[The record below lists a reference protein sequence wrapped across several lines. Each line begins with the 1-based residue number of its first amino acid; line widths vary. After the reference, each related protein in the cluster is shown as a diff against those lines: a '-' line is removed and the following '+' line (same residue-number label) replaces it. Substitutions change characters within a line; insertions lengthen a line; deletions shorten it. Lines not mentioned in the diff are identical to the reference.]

1 MSSKLSLTLLMG
13 LFIIAFLLSLFSLPF
28 ASADWTT
35 FHSDASHSGVG
46 LGNSTV
52 DSTLLWRFDT
62 GNQVWSSAAVVGERV
77 YVGSSNG
84 NVYALNVTSGS
95 QVWSYSTS
103 GEVRSSPAVVGGM
116 VYVGSMDYNVYALN
130 ATSGSRVWSFATGNY
145 VDSSPTVSNGVVY
158 VGSLDRHVYA
168 LNATNG
174 VMLWSYTTGNTVVS
188 SPAISGGIVYVGSMD
203 HKVYALSA
211 TNGSMVWNYTTS
223 GGVYCSPAV
232 VGGMVYVG
240 SLDYSIYALNAFN
253 GSKAWSYAT
262 GNYSNSCPAV
272 ADGMVYSASRD
283 GIVYALNTSSGSKI
297 WSFTTGYS
305 IGSSPALV
313 GRVVYI
319 GSEDGNLY
327 ALNASSGS
335 KIWSYRT
342 GNAIVSSPA
351 VIKGAVYFG
360 SWDGNVYALGGSSVA
375 SLLNQVWVPQP
386 LNAAAAIGITA
397 VVLGAASI
405 IFSFV
410 SNPLSGMGEQ
420 IAEKTKDLVPDD
432 TKHWLEDV
440 VSSKQKTKIEKRSGP
455 PLRPTKA
462 EVLAYTILIILL
474 AIAFSYVKVSSLDQI
489 WILLPVFLATSILVA
504 IVQKYLAIVFLRRRG
519 VWSEHRIW
527 PLGLVLF
534 LVTTI
539 AFKVPFSSPTRSAH
553 QSSEATERLLGRAA
567 ALEILIGLAF
577 AGFFFL
583 LVEGGF
589 TGIGG
594 AGLAICVIGCLSGA
608 FPVKPMSGKDIFDYN
623 KRRWA
628 GLFII
633 VVVVFC
639 AWLFLI

>member
-1 MSSKLSLTLLMG
+1 MSSRVSLTQLMG
-13 LFIIAFLLSLFSLPF
+13 FLFIIFLLSLISLPF
-28 ASADWTT
+28 ASADWPT

-46 LGNSTV
+46 AGNSTV
-52 DSTLLWRFDT
+52 NSTILWRFDT
-62 GNQVWSSAAVVGERV
+62 GNKVWSSAAVVGDMV
-77 YVGSSNG
+77 FVGSSNG
-84 NVYALNVTSGS
+84 NVYALNASSGS
-95 QVWSYSTS
+95 EIWSHATN
-103 GEVRSSPAVVGGM
+103 GEVRSSPSISGGM
-116 VYVGSMDYNVYALN
+116 VYVGSMDNKVYALN
-130 ATSGSRVWSFATGNY
+130 ALNGSLVWSFTTGNY
-145 VDSSPTVSNGVVY
+145 VDSSPIVVNGVVY
-158 VGSLDRHVYA
+158 VGSLDGKVYA
-168 LNATNG
+168 LNADNG
-174 VMLWSYTTGNTVVS
+174 TVVWSYTTGNAVVS

-211 TNGSMVWNYTTS
+211 TNGSMVWSYTTG
-223 GGVYCSPAV
+223 GGVYSPPAV

-240 SLDYSIYALNAFN
+240 SWDYSIYALNAFN

-272 ADGMVYSASRD
+272 AYGTVYSAS
-283 GIVYALNTSSGSKI
+283 K
-297 WSFTTGYS
+297 
-305 IGSSPALV
+305 
-313 GRVVYI
+313 
-319 GSEDGNLY
+319 DGNVY

-335 KIWSYRT
+335 KIWSYKT
-342 GNAIVSSPA
+342 GSAIVCSPA
-351 VIKGAVYFG
+351 VVDGVVYFG
-360 SWDGNVYALGGSSVA
+360 SYDGYVYALGGFSEA
-375 SLLNQVWVPQP
+375 SLLQQVWVPEP
-386 LNAAAAIGITA
+386 LNAAAAIGVSA
-397 VVLGAASI
+397 AVLGAASI

-420 IAEKTKDLVPDD
+420 IGEKTKDMVPDD

-440 VSSKQKTKIEKRSGP
+440 VSSKKKTEIEKKSGP

-474 AIAFSYVKVSSLDQI
+474 AVGFSYVKVSSLDQI

-534 LVTTI
+534 LLTTI

-583 LVEGGF
+583 LIEGGL

-594 AGLAICVIGCLSGA
+594 AGLAMCVIGCLSGT
-608 FPVKPMSGKDIFDYN
+608 FPVAPMSGKDIFDYN
-623 KRRWA
+623 KRRWL

-633 VVVVFC
+633 VVLVFC
-639 AWLFLI
+639 AWLFLL